1 MTTDFISLLPLEERR
16 TVLKQRIQQL
26 AAEGYQY
33 QLNKEGA
40 QMNGKQDLILEADQK
55 IIEIGNVIQI
65 YQRDLNALPPEQE

>member
-26 AAEGYQY
+26 AAEGYQH

-40 QMNGKQDLILEADQK
+40 QRNGKQDLILEAEQK

-65 YQRDLNALPPEQE
+65 YQRDLNALPPEQG

>member
-33 QLNKEGA
+33 QLNREGA

-65 YQRDLNALPPEQE
+65 YQRDLNALPPEQG

>member
-33 QLNKEGA
+33 QLNREGA
-40 QMNGKQDLILEADQK
+40 QMNGKQDLILEANQK

>member
-26 AAEGYQY
+26 AAEGYQH
-33 QLNKEGA
+33 QLNREGA
-40 QMNGKQDLILEADQK
+40 QRNGKQDLILEAEQK

-65 YQRDLNALPPEQE
+65 YQRDLNALPPEQG